1 MSEQDGSTNAK
12 GNHTQNLPRRSRR
25 RWIIAASIVGVL
37 MLVGGTKAYVYAK
50 GGGWHGWRGHM
61 SAEEMSD
68 RIALRVKY
76 ALADVDAT
84 GEQKTK
90 VTEILQGTASDVHAL
105 AGEHR
110 AAHKQLFEILTAETI
125 DRARLE
131 AVRAETLGLADQATK
146 RIVQGVADAADVL
159 TPEQR
164 AQLAAKME
172 KRHRHWQDDGR

>member
-1 MSEQDGSTNAK
+1 MSEQDRTTTSPPT
-12 GNHTQNLPRRSRR
+12 TPPRRSRR

-50 GGGWHGWRGHM
+50 GGGWHGHM

-68 RIALRVKY
+68 RISLRVKY

-84 GEQKTK
+84 DEQKAK

-164 AQLAAKME
+164 AELAARMQ
-172 KRHRHWQDDGR
+172 KRHRHWQEDGR